1 MLPTRP
7 AAAERPRKPEDPGVS
22 VLCLSLR
29 GAAEIGVLAR
39 VVQQLARRSLLPLRW
54 HCTESSEHLLMD
66 LQIAGLAE
74 REGEILAESLRQ
86 IVGIEEVLTARLLRQ
101 RAA

>member
-1 MLPTRP
+1 MLSARP
-7 AAAERPRKPEDPGVS
+7 AAAERPRKTENPSVS

-29 GAAEIGVLAR
+29 AAGEIGVLAR

-54 HCTESSEHLLMD
+54 HCTESGEHLLMD
-66 LQIAGLAE
+66 IQIAGLGEAE
-74 REGEILAESLRQ
+74 GGLLAESLRQ
-86 IVGIEEVLTARLLRQ
+86 IVGIEEVLTARLTRQ

>member
-7 AAAERPRKPEDPGVS
+7 GTAERPRKHKESGVS

-39 VVQQLARRSLLPLRW
+39 IVQHLARRSLLPLCW
-54 HCTESSEHLLMD
+54 HLTDCGDHLLMD
-66 LQIAGLAE
+66 LQIAGLGEAE
-74 REGEILAESLRQ
+74 GGILVESLRQ

-101 RAA
+101 CAA

>member
-1 MLPTRP
+1 MLSARP
-7 AAAERPRKPEDPGVS
+7 AAAERPRKPEDPSLS

-29 GAAEIGVLAR
+29 AAGEIGVLAR

-54 HCTESSEHLLMD
+54 HCTESGEHLLMD
-66 LQIAGLAE
+66 IQIAGLG
-74 REGEILAESLRQ
+74 EGEGGLLAESLRQ
-86 IVGIEEVLTARLLRQ
+86 IVGIEEVLTARLTRQ

>member
-1 MLPTRP
+1 MFPTHP
-7 AAAERPRKPEDPGVS
+7 AAGERPRKPEVPGVS

-29 GAAEIGVLAR
+29 GDAEIGVLAR
-39 VVQQLARRSLLPLRW
+39 VTQQLARRSLLPLRW
-54 HCTESSEHLLMD
+54 HCTESGEHLLMD
-66 LQIAGLAE
+66 LQIAGLTK
-74 REGEILAESLRQ
+74 REGDILAESLRQ

>member
-7 AAAERPRKPEDPGVS
+7 AAAERPRKTEDPTVS

-29 GAAEIGVLAR
+29 VAAEIGVLAR

-54 HCTESSEHLLMD
+54 HCTESGEHLLMD
-66 LQIAGLAE
+66 LQIAGLG
-74 REGEILAESLRQ
+74 EGGSLAESLRQ
-86 IVGIEEVLTARLLRQ
+86 VVGIEEVLTARLLRQ